1 MHYRRAFTLYFSKR
15 RETDVLWSY
24 NYIYVIYYTLQ
35 VTTIQVH
42 LTVCLWQQHQAS
54 FFQNCWAVVEN
65 CTRTSSTDWR
75 YYYWV
80 QKSKTKQIKMVV
92 KLWLK
97 SCHVFIKIFLFS
109 VLLHSS
115 QFQSLCSTKS
125 SSETLQNLPYHAYC
139 TMFVFEFFFAKINFL
154 AKAGLEPVTLEFPQ

>member
-97 SCHVFIKIFLFS
+97 SCHVFIKSFYFQCYYVWPFIFRSFTSLFKI
-109 VLLHSS
+109 LIKELHVPALFPTTYFDQISP
-115 QFQSLCSTKS
+115 
-125 SSETLQNLPYHAYC
+125 NLWP
-139 TMFVFEFFFAKINFL
+139 K
-154 AKAGLEPVTLEFPQ
+154 